1 MTRRP
6 RGIMVAITTPF
17 DATTGDVAPVPLREN
32 ARLLLEAGLDGII
45 AAGSTGEASLL
56 TDQEFR
62 QLVEWLRDVVPP
74 DRWLIAG
81 TGKESTRATI
91 KACQV
96 AADEGADAVLVR
108 APSYYGSS
116 LSPAAL
122 ITHFRRIAD
131 ESSLPV
137 LVYNIPKYT
146 HVAISD
152 QVLAS
157 LLDHPNI
164 LGAKD
169 SSGDLKN
176 FASYRAAAPNWDLF
190 MGNGALLYAAL
201 EMGAVGGILAAANY
215 AAPLALK
222 IRDRFDRKDKA
233 AAGATQEVLAP
244 LHKEIVAAMGPPGIK
259 VAMEAVGLHGG
270 PPRAPLAEISAK
282 DRGRI
287 AELLREAG
295 LLSEGVA
302 ARAGSR

>member
-6 RGIMVAITTPF
+6 RGVMVAICTPF

-32 ARLLLEAGLDGII
+32 ARLLLETGLDGII

-56 TDQEFR
+56 SDQEFR
-62 QLVEWLRDVVPP
+62 QLVEWLRDVVPE

-91 KACQV
+91 KTCQA

-108 APSYYGSS
+108 APSYYGPS
-116 LSPAAL
+116 LAPAAL
-122 ITHFRRIAD
+122 TAHFRRVAD
-131 ESSLPV
+131 ESPLPV
-137 LVYNIPKYT
+137 LIYNIPKYT
-146 HVAISD
+146 HLSISD

-157 LLDHPNI
+157 LIEHPNI

-176 FASYRAAAPNWDLF
+176 FASYREVAPGWNLF
-190 MGNGALLYAAL
+190 MGNGAMLYAAL

-215 AAPLALK
+215 AAPLALR
-222 IRDRFDRKDKA
+222 IRDMFERKDRT

-244 LHKEIVAAMGPPGIK
+244 LHRDIVAALGPPGIK
-259 VAMEAVGLHGG
+259 VAMEVVGLHGG
-270 PPRAPLAEISAK
+270 PPRPPLAEIAAK
-282 DRGRI
+282 DRTRI
-287 AELLREAG
+287 AGMLKDAG
-295 LLSEGVA
+295 LA
-302 ARAGSR
+302 AGDVLARTGGR